1 VLTTSTGIISLKT
14 LLEMGKFSV
23 PEFQRNYAW
32 ESKQLS
38 DFWND
43 LEFMAQSKERKEE
56 HFFGSVILYHN
67 QETANLEVVDG
78 QQRLTTSFMLISL
91 IRDQI
96 YREDTRVLKT
106 PVQSLDVS
114 IEPNNLLFFDLS
126 DVVPRFSG
134 NQQIREDFLNCVIRT
149 PEDHLREEFRKRDN
163 RGSRKLRKAYGFLK
177 KTLEN
182 YVEQFGG
189 KDTQAR
195 LRVLH
200 DLYQNFVTGMK
211 VMAITSPSKSEAVSI
226 YMTLNDRGIGL
237 SPSDLVKSILIEY
250 VSKDSK
256 GNGFL
261 NPREVVEKWG
271 EIVENVGEESLD
283 QFLRHYQ
290 LVYGWREIKSNKDGD
305 GPNLI
310 KVRERDIFTRFEAQ
324 IKGSSNHSASNPRD
338 IAYRI
343 LKDLQAKSE
352 TYQRFIRF
360 DPVQNNDVI
369 QKEFDLTF
377 RGLASISD
385 SYRIAML
392 AFFDENLNL
401 EMSELKVWINLVE
414 ALSIRWILV
423 GGNAQ
428 VLENLFQ
435 EIAIYA
441 LALRSEKKATEHLN
455 ELFNKNFQS
464 DDVISNRL
472 GEPLDDSRLT
482 RYLLFKINENLGGN
496 TRALK
501 FDPKIIHV
509 EHIAPDKMTNQW
521 RTELQIQAHDSE
533 DASSE
538 YDQIVERV
546 GNKTLL
552 EWKINSSIKQK
563 EFAIKKNGVKTKKG
577 KNKGY
582 KDSSI
587 LLTTDL
593 LSLPKWSKDSID
605 QRTAWFTEAFHI
617 IWGKPG
623 KKRVEKYSTWIT
635 K

>member
-1 VLTTSTGIISLKT
+1 MLTTSTGIISLKT

-32 ESKQLS
+32 ETKQLS

-211 VMAITSPSKSEAVSI
+211 VMAITSPSKREAVSI

-250 VSKDSK
+250 VSKDAQ

-261 NPREVVEKWG
+261 DPKEVVEKWG

-290 LVYGWREIKSNKDGD
+290 LVYGWREIKSIKDGD

-338 IAYRI
+338 IAYGI

-392 AFFDENLNL
+392 AFFDENLKL

-414 ALSIRWILV
+414 TLSIRWILV

-441 LALRSEKKATEHLN
+441 LALRSNKKAKEHLN

-464 DDVISNRL
+464 DDVISSRL

-509 EHIAPDKMTNQW
+509 EHIAPDKMTNHW

-605 QRTAWFTEAFHI
+605 QRTVWFTEAFHI

-623 KKRVEKYSTWIT
+623 KKQVEKYSTWI
-635 K
+635 KK